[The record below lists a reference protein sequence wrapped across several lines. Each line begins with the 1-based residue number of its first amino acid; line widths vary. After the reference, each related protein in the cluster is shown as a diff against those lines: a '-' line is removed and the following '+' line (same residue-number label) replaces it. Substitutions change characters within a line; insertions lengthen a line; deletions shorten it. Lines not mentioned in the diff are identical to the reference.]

1 MFPMLL
7 LNMFQKARLF
17 ILGQKKTAIFI
28 LILFASSYISY
39 DYGHSKGYSDGY
51 FDGSIDGYIT
61 NKYIAHDYAN
71 FSADDAV
78 KETDLLKSMRGMNL
92 SEMDKVL
99 KNI

>member
-1 MFPMLL
+1 MI
-7 LNMFQKARLF
+7 QKRRLF
-17 ILGQKKTAIFI
+17 ILHQKKTAMLI
-28 LILFASSYISY
+28 LILLFSSYLSY

-71 FSADDAV
+71 FSAVEAV

-92 SEMDKVL
+92 SEMNKVL
-99 KNI
+99 ENS